1 MKTYSI
7 FKINTNINK
16 EILPFNE
23 RTKTQLEYF
32 LKRDNISLTEK
43 ENSSVIK
50 KIRVS
55 NENYNNFFSNKIVF
69 LDLYSS
75 TANNVIVE
83 AIKANNPIIIN
94 RLESVEAYLGKEY
107 SLFYDELSEVTKFLE
122 RDDLI
127 LKAVNYLKNLDKN
140 KFSIENMIKNIN
152 NNLLNLNF

>member
-1 MKTYSI
+1 M
-7 FKINTNINK
+7 
-16 EILPFNE
+16 
-23 RTKTQLEYF
+23 
-32 LKRDNISLTEK
+32 
-43 ENSSVIK
+43 K
-50 KIRVS
+50 KIPVS
-55 NENYNNFFSNKIVF
+55 DENYNKFFSNKIIF

-107 SLFYDELSEVTKFLE
+107 PLFYDELSEVTKFLE

>member
-50 KIRVS
+50 KIPVS
-55 NENYNNFFSNKIVF
+55 DENYNKFFSNKIIF

-107 SLFYDELSEVTKFLE
+107 PLFYDELSEVTKFLE